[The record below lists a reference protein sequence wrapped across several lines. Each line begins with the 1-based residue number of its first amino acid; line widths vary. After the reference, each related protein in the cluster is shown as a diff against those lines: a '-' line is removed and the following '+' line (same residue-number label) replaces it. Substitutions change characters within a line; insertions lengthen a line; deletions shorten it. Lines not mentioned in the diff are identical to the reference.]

1 MNPFIYKAK
10 VLRIVDGDTCD
21 VMLDL
26 GFNSF
31 MKGRVRL
38 VGIDTPES
46 RTRDLTEKKY
56 GKAAKQFFVDW
67 VAKYDSILVESTEKG
82 KFGRILG
89 TLYDPEQKECF
100 NELII
105 EAYHAVPYTGQSKA
119 DISEA
124 HMANRKRLTDSGF
137 TV

>member
-1 MNPFIYKAK
+1 MKMRKKINYLFD
-10 VLRIVDGDTCD
+10 VDGTLTPSRGT
-21 VMLDL
+21 ML
-26 GFNSF
+26 GEF
-31 MKGRVRL
+31 
-38 VGIDTPES
+38 
-46 RTRDLTEKKY
+46 
-56 GKAAKQFFVDW
+56 KQFFVDW

-119 DISEA
+119 DIREA

>member
-56 GKAAKQFFVDW
+56 GKAAKQIVPH
-67 VAKYDSILVESTEKG
+67 VHVHIIPRYSNKG
-82 KFGRILG
+82 TTWTKRSMPSDI
-89 TLYDPEQKECF
+89 EQKELCEKIKKCF
-100 NELII
+100 
-105 EAYHAVPYTGQSKA
+105 
-119 DISEA
+119 
-124 HMANRKRLTDSGF
+124 
-137 TV
+137 

>member
-46 RTRDLTEKKY
+46 RTRDLEEKAR
-56 GKAAKQFFVDW
+56 GLAAKQFVVDILKCSLINQI
-67 VAKYDSILVESTEKG
+67 VCPQYYVGTSIS
-82 KFGRILG
+82 
-89 TLYDPEQKECF
+89 
-100 NELII
+100 
-105 EAYHAVPYTGQSKA
+105 YHL
-119 DISEA
+119 
-124 HMANRKRLTDSGF
+124 M
-137 TV
+137 